1 MRNVSP
7 KVLFRFSLLLMFI
20 LVIPAGRLA
29 AQNQIGFG
37 LFADPVISWF
47 STDTKET
54 RNVGARPGFN
64 FGLTYNKYFANN
76 YAFSTGISILSTGG
90 TLKDTSRVIYLKNTT
105 KAVTAS
111 EPVTYRIQFLN
122 FPVGLKFKSNQI
134 GYYTFF
140 SDIGLDPKIVIAGNF
155 DIRSLGYKKEGAL
168 NELNRFN
175 LGYHIMAG
183 VEYSLGGSTAVV
195 LGLGFENDFL
205 DITKDNKGQ
214 TADKVTMKLIRF
226 RIGVNF

>member
-1 MRNVSP
+1 MEKVSF
-7 KVLFRFSLLLMFI
+7 KNLFRFLCLMFSMVAI
-20 LVIPAGRLA
+20 LPGKLT

-64 FGLTYNKYFANN
+64 FGLTYNRYFADN
-76 YAFSTGISILSTGG
+76 YAFSTGISILSAGG
-90 TLKDTSRVIYLKNTT
+90 TLKDTARILYLTNTT
-105 KAVTAS
+105 RAIPAN
-111 EPVTYRIQFLN
+111 EPVTYRVQFIN
-122 FPVGLKFKSNQI
+122 IPVGLKFKSNQI
-134 GYYTFF
+134 GYLTFF
-140 SDIGLDPKIVIAGNF
+140 SDVGLDPKVVIAGNF
-155 DIRSLGYKKEGAL
+155 DIPSLGYRKEGAL

-195 LGLGFENDFL
+195 LGLGFENNFL
-205 DITKDNKGQ
+205 DITRDNKGQ
-214 TADKVTMKLIRF
+214 TEDRVTLKLIKF
-226 RIGVNF
+226 RIGLNF